1 MSRLASL
8 SPAALKA
15 MFAPESDD
23 TLITL
28 TTISGTG
35 IAQPIRLAD
44 GYTHKFE
51 YLSATQMTVTEI
63 ETQAGTTFTFAA
75 TDAVVKDALAADRN
89 EAFYGV
95 MSNGRPYLFIPM
107 QISLPTETASEAP
120 TCSLTIYD
128 VTRQLTPIIRS
139 INSAPSVEM
148 TLVLSQTPDAVEASF
163 PGFLLG
169 AIKYDADSVSG
180 SLTVESYVAEPFP
193 CHTMTPSYFPGMF

>member
-15 MFAPESDD
+15 MFTPESDD
-23 TLITL
+23 TLLTL
-28 TTISGTG
+28 ATISGAG
-35 IAQPIRLAD
+35 IAQPIRMAD

-51 YLSATQMTVTEI
+51 HLSATQMTVTDV
-63 ETQAGTTFTFAA
+63 ETQAGTTFTFAT
-75 TDAVVKDALAADRN
+75 TDAVVKDALAANQN

-95 MSNGRPYLFIPM
+95 MSNDRPYLFIPM
-107 QISLPTETASEAP
+107 QITLPTETATEAP
-120 TCSLTIYD
+120 ACSLTIYD

-139 INSAPSVEM
+139 INNAPSVEM
-148 TLVLSQTPDAVEASF
+148 SLVLSKTPGVVEASF

-169 AIKYDADSVSG
+169 AIKYDAESVSG
-180 SLTVESYVAEPFP
+180 ALTVESYTAEPFP